1 MYVCATGEAL
11 NGNRYSHTYFYL
23 PKQPSNHPT
32 YSSIKFIHG
41 LNSGRAIQSIL
52 QAQRCLSSPSRGTLY
67 WAYFFKLNTIIIQ
80 IKQLKIGCYD
90 LIPFYLLLHPPTY
103 TGCGRLNHSLLNVNK
118 VNHDFCA
125 LTLTAVAYRSTT
137 AAVQS
142 ILSSANSGIKQKS

>member
-11 NGNRYSHTYFYL
+11 NGNRYSQTYFYL

>member
-1 MYVCATGEAL
+1 M
-11 NGNRYSHTYFYL
+11 
-23 PKQPSNHPT
+23 PKFT
-32 YSSIKFIHG
+32 
-41 LNSGRAIQSIL
+41 IQGDFVLGI
-52 QAQRCLSSPSRGTLY
+52 
-67 WAYFFKLNTIIIQ
+67 FFKLNTIIIQ

>member
-1 MYVCATGEAL
+1 MGTDTVT
-11 NGNRYSHTYFYL
+11 HTSTF
-23 PKQPSNHPT
+23 QSNPQTIQH
-32 YSSIKFIHG
+32 IQV
-41 LNSGRAIQSIL
+41 LNSSMGSIQEE
-52 QAQRCLSSPSRGTLY
+52 QYRVYCKPSGAEVHHPGGLCIGHI
-67 WAYFFKLNTIIIQ
+67 FKPNTIIIQ

-142 ILSSANSGIKQKS
+142 ILSSVNSGIKQKS